1 MSRTI
6 GFPSSACFMVTS
18 NLSRNLW
25 NLWNPRNPIFLMKWN
40 IKLKRLQHCL
50 KVRFW
55 DKEDYFK
62 RKIRFHYPWSPTLTV
77 LTLPVQRCVKC
88 LKDQFFFFNV
98 AFKAWIFRFS
108 EVNRS
113 TVKEEWRT
121 CQRFSHMDKNDWPYR
136 KYGVNG
142 LLIQTNWVQL
152 HWNTSYTYSMIGKKG
167 LQTQKPMP
175 TVSFSATCEFWR
187 VIEPYLLRCY
197 LPMHRSCLLPGF
209 YISYF
214 MLE

>member
-1 MSRTI
+1 MFISMQILIFHPMCNVNIFAYSQSFRVSIYKT
-6 GFPSSACFMVTS
+6 SSLLFFFFF
-18 NLSRNLW
+18 
-25 NLWNPRNPIFLMKWN
+25 FL
-40 IKLKRLQHCL
+40 
-50 KVRFW
+50 
-55 DKEDYFK
+55 
-62 RKIRFHYPWSPTLTV
+62 
-77 LTLPVQRCVKC
+77 
-88 LKDQFFFFNV
+88 FFNV

-121 CQRFSHMDKNDWPYR
+121 CHRFSHMDKNDWPYR

-187 VIEPYLLRCY
+187 VIEHYLLRCY
-197 LPMHRSCLLPGF
+197 LPLHRSCLLPGF